1 MDISTM
7 NRGEITVLAC
17 AGCAFLSM
25 HFTVQL
31 VSQHLFYWKNPKEQR
46 TILFIILMA
55 PVYAIKSFVSM
66 LDLEGSKPLF
76 MLLDPIKEC
85 YEALVST
92 RYHCWCL
99 LFSSFYPKLFLFCVP
114 VFLFSILQVIV
125 KFLDLLYSYLNISIN
140 DDMVPDEMKGRE
152 IQHTFPMTLFQVNNC
167 LHLSY
172 LFFIY

>member
-31 VSQHLFYWKNPKEQR
+31 LSQHLFYWKNPKEQR
-46 TILFIILMA
+46 AILFIILMT
-55 PVYAIKSFVSM
+55 PIYAIKSFVSM
-66 LDLEGSKPLF
+66 LDLQESKPVF

-92 RYHCWCL
+92 HCHCWCL
-99 LFSSFYPKLFLFCVP
+99 FFSSVKHQFNLKILSCVL
-114 VFLFSILQVIV
+114 VFLFSILQVIA
-125 KFLDLLYSYLNISIN
+125 KFLDLIYSYLNISISN
-140 DDMVPDEMKGRE
+140 DMVSDEIKGRE
-152 IQHTFPMTLFQVNNC
+152 IQHSFPMTLFQVNNFF
-167 LHLSY
+167 HLS
-172 LFFIY
+172 